1 MSNKAIL
8 LSAVGVAAG
17 GAAEELVLQIP
28 LAYVETL
35 WHRVVARNGTTDM
48 TRVEIW
54 LRAHAWEYC
63 LVGDAPGALARTV
76 HVNTSLIA
84 PDDAQFVA
92 KFTTAVAGDVLGLWA
107 FGKPLAEG
115 APGG

>member
-1 MSNKAIL
+1 MSAKAIL

-17 GAAEELVLQIP
+17 GAAEEIVLQIP
-28 LAYVETL
+28 RGYEETL

-48 TRVEIW
+48 TIIEIW
-54 LRAHAWEYC
+54 LRVHAWEYC
-63 LVGDAPGALARTV
+63 LVGGAPGAIARTV

-107 FGKPLAEG
+107 FGKPLPEG
-115 APGG
+115 SP